1 MAQNRLEI
9 AIRENVNSRMEEVMI
24 EMEKL
29 DTNLKHIPAE
39 VEIMNKNFE
48 TTKEELKDA
57 LLNELHTG
65 LLELK

>member
-1 MAQNRLEI
+1 MAQNRLEV
-9 AIRENVNSRMEEVMI
+9 AIRENVNSRMEAVMI

-39 VEIMNKNFE
+39 VEQMNKNFE